1 LLFAAFYVDLVS
13 QVKADA
19 AFLMWV

>member
-13 QVKADA
+13 QMKAGA